1 MSKFTTAHRLK
12 QVMEARGLRQV
23 DILNAADPFCKK
35 HNVKLGKNDLSQYI
49 AGKVVPGQDKLTILG
64 LALNVSEA
72 WLMGYDVPAS
82 RDYSS
87 AFKSEKDNFPSEGE
101 LTEGNDKNII
111 RIAGRDGSY
120 VEKRLT
126 DEQLAAVKTLISQL
140 PDADF

>member
-1 MSKFTTAHRLK
+1 MFYDKFRQLCESKGVSCNRAAL
-12 QVMEARGLRQV
+12 EIGLSNATVPKWKRTGATPSGDTLNRVAAYFGVSV
-23 DILNAADPFCKK
+23 DYLLNKEIKK
-35 HNVKLGKNDLSQYI
+35 S
-49 AGKVVPGQDKLTILG
+49 
-64 LALNVSEA
+64 
-72 WLMGYDVPAS
+72 
-82 RDYSS
+82 
-87 AFKSEKDNFPSEGE
+87 PSEGE